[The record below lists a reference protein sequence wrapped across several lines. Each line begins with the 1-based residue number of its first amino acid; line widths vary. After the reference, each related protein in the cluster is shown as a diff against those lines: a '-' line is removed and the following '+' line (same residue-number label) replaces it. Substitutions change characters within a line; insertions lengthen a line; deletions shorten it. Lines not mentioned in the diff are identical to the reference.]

1 MHIYDILMSLIVANL
16 FAAKTENFQFDVIW
30 REKINFAIWTFWLWI
45 VSLFGNEAIC
55 ESGKSKVRYN

>member
-30 REKINFAIWTFWLWI
+30 REKNKFCNLNILIVNCVFVWKWSHLWI
-45 VSLFGNEAIC
+45 WWIQSPI
-55 ESGKSKVRYN
+55 